1 MLVKTYLS
9 NIATIS
15 PRSIGFLII
24 IGGWEPIYQI
34 LKLFH
39 LVGDN
44 FNGFF
49 IILAVVL
56 SVAVFLFDYV
66 KLKFKA
72 RKNLK

>member
-1 MLVKTYLS
+1 MLVKTYLI

-15 PRSIGFLII
+15 PRAIGFLII

-39 LVGDN
+39 LVGDY

>member
-1 MLVKTYLS
+1 MLIKTYLS
-9 NIATIS
+9 NIASIS
-15 PRSIGFLII
+15 PRAIGFLII

-39 LVGDN
+39 LVGDD

-66 KLKFKA
+66 KLRFKA
-72 RKNLK
+72 RRNLK